1 LFSVD
6 LRFIFRV
13 CGLQLSQGQ
22 QRRRVGAQGQ
32 PGENSGKKYQ
42 QPNQKQKQDMSHQV
56 SRLKYWY
63 NKNL

>member
-6 LRFIFRV
+6 LLFIFRV

-42 QPNQKQKQDMSHQV
+42 QPKTKTRHV
-56 SRLKYWY
+56 SSGFKTEVLEQ
-63 NKNL
+63 